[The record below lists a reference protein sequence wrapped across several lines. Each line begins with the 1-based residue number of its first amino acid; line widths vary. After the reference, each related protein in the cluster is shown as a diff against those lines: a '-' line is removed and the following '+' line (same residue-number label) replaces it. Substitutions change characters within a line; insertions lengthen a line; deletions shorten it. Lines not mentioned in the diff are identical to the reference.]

1 MKTVKVNIVTPDGPV
16 YDADIEMVSV
26 RAESGDLGILPGH
39 IPTVAPLK
47 IGAVRLKKDGQTELA
62 AVSGGFL
69 EVRPDQVTILAQAA
83 ETAESIDKER
93 ALAAKK
99 RAEDRLNKR
108 SDDTD
113 IRRAELALQRAVNRL
128 DVADRKSVV

>member
-47 IGAVRLKKDGQTELA
+47 IGAVRLKKDGQTELV
-62 AVSGGFL
+62 AVSGGFV

-83 ETAESIDKER
+83 ETAEGIDQER
-93 ALAAKK
+93 AEAARQ
-99 RAEDRLNKR
+99 RAQERLNSQ

-113 IRRAELALQRAVNRL
+113 IRRAELALQRALNRL
-128 DVADRKSVV
+128 DVAGK

>member
-47 IGAVRLKKDGQTELA
+47 IGAVRLKKDGQTEMDC
-62 AVSGGFL
+62 
-69 EVRPDQVTILAQAA
+69 RQ
-83 ETAESIDKER
+83 
-93 ALAAKK
+93 
-99 RAEDRLNKR
+99 
-108 SDDTD
+108 
-113 IRRAELALQRAVNRL
+113 RRICS
-128 DVADRKSVV
+128 KSVLIRSPSLPRLPRQQKASIKSALKLHASGRRSV

>member
-47 IGAVRLKKDGQTELA
+47 IGAVRLKKDGQTELV
-62 AVSGGFL
+62 AVSGGFV

-83 ETAESIDKER
+83 ETAEGIDKER
-93 ALAAKK
+93 AVAARQ
-99 RAEDRLNKR
+99 RAQERLNSQ

-113 IRRAELALQRAVNRL
+113 IRRAELALQRALNRL
-128 DVADRKSVV
+128 DVAGK

>member
-47 IGAVRLKKDGQTELA
+47 IGAVRLKKDGQTELV
-62 AVSGGFL
+62 AVSGGFV

-83 ETAESIDKER
+83 ETAEGIDKER
-93 ALAAKK
+93 ASAARQ
-99 RAEDRLNKR
+99 RAQERLNSQ

-113 IRRAELALQRAVNRL
+113 IRRAELALQRALNRL
-128 DVADRKSVV
+128 DVAGK

>member
-47 IGAVRLKKDGQTELA
+47 IGAVRLKKDGQTELV
-62 AVSGGFL
+62 AVSGGFV
-69 EVRPDQVTILAQAA
+69 EVRPDHVTILAQTA
-83 ETAESIDKER
+83 ETAEGIDKER
-93 ALAAKK
+93 AEAARQ
-99 RAEDRLNKR
+99 RAQERLNSQ

-113 IRRAELALQRAVNRL
+113 IRRAELALQRALNRL
-128 DVADRKSVV
+128 DVAGK